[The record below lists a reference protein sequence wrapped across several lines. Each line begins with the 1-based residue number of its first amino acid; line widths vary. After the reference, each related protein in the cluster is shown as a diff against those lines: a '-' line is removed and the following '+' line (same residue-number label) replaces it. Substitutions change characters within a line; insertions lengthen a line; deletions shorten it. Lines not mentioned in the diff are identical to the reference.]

1 MLLQA
6 PELGSEIVKDTLNV
20 LLKYEADI
28 EATLPQIST
37 FIAKTARQSVV
48 FG

>member
-1 MLLQA
+1 M
-6 PELGSEIVKDTLNV
+6 VKDTLNV

-28 EATLPQIST
+28 ETTMPQVSA
-37 FIAKTARQSVV
+37 FIGKTRRENV

>member
-1 MLLQA
+1 M
-6 PELGSEIVKDTLNV
+6 VKDTLNV

-28 EATLPQIST
+28 EATLPQVNS
-37 FIAKTARQSVV
+37 FVAKASHHNV